1 MLDRADRA
9 TLTMLIAGV
18 VIVVALAGGI
28 ASGASDSF
36 DAALINAIR
45 GDALDGRLLSP
56 LRYVTELGSTGAVS
70 VIALFALVAGIA
82 VGRGRLGLVA
92 ALTIVLA
99 AIGNSLLKIGFARA
113 RPDLLDPIVVE
124 RGFSFPSGHAAL
136 SMVAYGVVAVMIWRS
151 PIARWARR
159 AAVVLLALVIL
170 AVGVSR
176 VWLGVHYPTDVL
188 AGWTL
193 GALVVLLFARLTRS
207 VTSPPAAEAAG
218 ADRAGQRSD
227 PPGPA

>member
-1 MLDRADRA
+1 MLDRPDRA
-9 TLTMLIAGV
+9 TLTLLVTGV
-18 VIVVALAGGI
+18 ALVVALAGAIG
-28 ASGASDSF
+28 SGLSDPF
-36 DAALINAIR
+36 DAALITAIR
-45 GDALDGRLLSP
+45 GDALAGLLSP
-56 LRYVTELGSTGAVS
+56 LRYATELGSTWAVS

-82 VGRGRLGLVA
+82 VRRAWLGLAA
-92 ALTIVLA
+92 ALTIALA

-151 PIARWARR
+151 PIAGWARR
-159 AAVVLLALVIL
+159 AALALLVLVIL
-170 AVGVSR
+170 TVGVSR
-176 VWLGVHYPTDVL
+176 VWLGVHYPTDVI

-193 GALVVLLFARLTRS
+193 GGLVVLLFASLSRS
-207 VTSPPAAEAAG
+207 VTAPPAAEAAG

-227 PPGPA
+227 PPGPG

>member
-1 MLDRADRA
+1 MLDRPDRA
-9 TLTMLIAGV
+9 TLTLLIAGV
-18 VIVVALAGGI
+18 VIVVGLAGAI

-36 DAALINAIR
+36 DTTLINAIR
-45 GDALDGRLLSP
+45 GDALDGVLSP

-82 VGRGRLGLVA
+82 VGRGRLGLAA
-92 ALTIVLA
+92 ALTIALA
-99 AIGNSLLKIGFARA
+99 ALANSLLKIGFARA

-151 PIARWARR
+151 PIAVWARR
-159 AAVVLLALVIL
+159 AAVVLLAVVIL

-193 GALVVLLFARLTRS
+193 GALVVLLFDSLTRS
-207 VTSPPAAEAAG
+207 VTSPPAVEAAG